1 MTAAPSPQ
9 HHPMFYYP
17 DGTHVLRVENTL
29 VKVHGSI
36 LSDKSMT
43 FRDMFGTNSDAGLVP
58 VDGKSDEQPII
69 ITEVTAEGFE
79 LFLSVCYN
87 KWRPDTS
94 KMQDETI
101 FQLLEV
107 SWKYQ
112 SKAARDYALDQ
123 LESCRQA
130 IHPAKLISI
139 SLKYHIKETFQY
151 AFSRLIPLL
160 LNDLDCNLLTRP
172 VWNTLIRVKEK
183 LDIHRRIVACEP
195 PPMIHSKRCQDR
207 RSCANDWRQVWWNG
221 MGRSLL
227 DGRNPLSYADAMQQ
241 FQQVDYGR
249 VCPDCWRHML
259 DFCKSEK
266 AFIHERVLIE
276 ATSQDL
282 AGRLIKE
289 PLFDDAVYSV
299 DM

>member
-9 HHPMFYYP
+9 HHPI
-17 DGTHVLRVENTL
+17 
-29 VKVHGSI
+29 I

-43 FRDMFGTNSDAGLVP
+43 FRDMLGTNSDAGLVP
-58 VDGKSDEQPII
+58 VDGKPIVI
-69 ITEVTAEGFE
+69 SEVTAEGFE

-87 KWRPDTS
+87 KWRPYTA

-107 SWKYQ
+107 SWKYK
-112 SKAARDYALDQ
+112 SKAARDHALDQ
-123 LESCRQA
+123 LESRRQA
-130 IHPAKLISI
+130 IHPAKLIAI
-139 SLKYHIKETFQY
+139 SLKYHMKETFRY

-160 LNDLDCNLLTRP
+160 LNDLDCNLLTLP
-172 VWNTLIRVKEK
+172 VWNTLAMVKGK

-241 FQQVDYGR
+241 FHQVDYGR

-266 AFIHERVLIE
+266 AFIHERILVE

-289 PLFDDAVYSV
+289 PLFDDVPNDTTIFTRPTYENARSATARLSKY
-299 DM
+299 DEE

>member
-1 MTAAPSPQ
+1 
-9 HHPMFYYP
+9 
-17 DGTHVLRVENTL
+17 
-29 VKVHGSI
+29 
-36 LSDKSMT
+36 MT

-87 KWRPDTS
+87 KWRPDTA
-94 KMQDETI
+94 KMQDEAI
-101 FQLLEV
+101 FQLLE
-107 SWKYQ
+107 
-112 SKAARDYALDQ
+112 
-123 LESCRQA
+123 A

-160 LNDLDCNLLTRP
+160 LNELDCNLLTRP